1 MKAATFEYVRP
12 KDLSEA
18 LEQLACGRGDA
29 KAIAGGQSLGPMLN
43 LRLARPRLLVDISKL
58 DALRRIDDEGDA
70 WSIGA
75 AVTHAELEDQPLAG
89 CTPLAGVARGIA
101 YRSVRNRGTIGGS
114 LAHADPAGDWPL
126 ALAALGATVLVAGP
140 KGRRQ
145 VEVCEFTRSAFAS
158 VLADDELVERVRIPK
173 LSLRAR
179 WGYYKFCRKTGDFPD
194 ASAAVLLDPERRTAC
209 VYAGA
214 LDRPPLSLDTLA
226 NQLARE
232 GAVSNSEVETALA
245 RLVPGI
251 GPAALRLRA
260 TVLHRA
266 IEESL

>member
-1 MKAATFEYVRP
+1 MKAAAFEYVRP

-18 LEQLACGRGDA
+18 LQQLAAGRGDA
-29 KAIAGGQSLGPMLN
+29 KVIAGGQSLGPMLN

-75 AVTHAELEDQPLAG
+75 AVTHAELEDRPLAG
-89 CTPLAGVARGIA
+89 CMPLADVARGIA

-126 ALAALGATVLVAGP
+126 ALAALGATILVAGP
-140 KGRRQ
+140 KGTRQ
-145 VEVCEFTRSAFAS
+145 VEVREFARSAFAS
-158 VLADDELVERVRIPK
+158 ALADDELVERVRVPK
-173 LSLRAR
+173 LSRRSR

-194 ASAAVLLDPERRTAC
+194 ASAAVLLDPERRAAR

-214 LDRPPLSLDTLA
+214 LDRPPQPLDSLADR
-226 NQLARE
+226 LARE
-232 GAVSNSEVETALA
+232 GGASDSEVETALA
-245 RLVPGI
+245 RLVPGMSQ
-251 GPAALRLRA
+251 AALRLRA
-260 TVLHRA
+260 TVVHRA